1 MLHLGT
7 PRSDPNCAFARYM
20 ADERHLDA
28 PLSAEG
34 VRQAERAAGKVA
46 SWALRP
52 TLVVCSPLT
61 RALQTAALVFVKE
74 LAEGTARLVI
84 RPELREFFAHMPEA
98 KGRPLAELLACPRL
112 QAAPVQAALHSAR
125 GERWAASWDGSWA
138 QGEGHVAHTESA
150 TRIEDF
156 RHWLAGCEDK
166 RVATV
171 SHWGTINILLSKRCT
186 TLSHATRDPDACV
199 FAHRAGVCW
208 RLQTA
213 SRGRIPRV
221 GTVCRGARRGRRVAS
236 RVGSIC
242 VSAVPCS
249 LQLSFAPCSAKSKEE
264 LPHSER
270 RVDRG

>member
-1 MLHLGT
+1 MLYLGT
-7 PRSDPNCAFARYM
+7 PRSDPTCAFARYM

-34 VRQAERAAGKVA
+34 VRQAERAADKVA
-46 SWALRP
+46 AWALKP

-61 RALQTAALVFVKE
+61 RALQTAALVFAKE

-112 QAAPVQAALHSAR
+112 QAAPVQAALRAAR

-166 RVATV
+166 RLATV
-171 SHWGTINILLSKRCT
+171 SHWGTINILLSTEPSSKERRRPLLLRPFWT
-186 TLSHATRDPDACV
+186 VAEPPPGLLVPLS
-199 FAHRAGVCW
+199 GI
-208 RLQTA
+208 LA
-213 SRGRIPRV
+213 SRRRKPRKNEKK
-221 GTVCRGARRGRRVAS
+221 RGRNGRDMA
-236 RVGSIC
+236 
-242 VSAVPCS
+242 
-249 LQLSFAPCSAKSKEE
+249 
-264 LPHSER
+264 
-270 RVDRG
+270 